1 VSCSIVSST
10 FRSCNISSSSLRY
23 GLCSLGVA
31 TADFSLTAVAC
42 SYIISSYIRHR
53 EISISKHQSFFNIC
67 EIFTGHCSLSI
78 CETSIQKVDFGRV
91 ETLVLFSPSLDQS
104 SPNYTCTCRSALCM
118 QHHLLTDIFAI
129 KSWSARNCSDANTIK
144 GWFNTGPF
152 ITFSGTFWLVYLLVF
167 SLVLCSLRFSLK
179 HTLNYYLCW
188 EMHPLNTR
196 HSYPSI

>member
-1 VSCSIVSST
+1 MRPRPDATRMRPKNLPQGHVGLQDLTSLNITTSYRRRSCPVSCSIVSST

-129 KSWSARNCSDANTIK
+129 KS
-144 GWFNTGPF
+144 
-152 ITFSGTFWLVYLLVF
+152 
-167 SLVLCSLRFSLK
+167 
-179 HTLNYYLCW
+179 
-188 EMHPLNTR
+188 
-196 HSYPSI
+196 